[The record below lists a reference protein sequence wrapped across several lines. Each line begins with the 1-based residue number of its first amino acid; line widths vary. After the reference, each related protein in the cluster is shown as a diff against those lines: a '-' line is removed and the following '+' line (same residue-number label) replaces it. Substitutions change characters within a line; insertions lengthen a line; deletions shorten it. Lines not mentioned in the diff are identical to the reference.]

1 MTIQVIRDALH
12 APDLPSGCV
21 ATIGNYDGV
30 HRGQQEVL
38 QHLGERASQLD
49 LPSVVVSFE
58 PHPLA
63 ILRPDLV
70 PVRLTTDS
78 QKTRLLDECGV
89 DYLAVVHF
97 THEVAKLSARDFAL
111 EFLHRKLAI
120 AEVWVGSDFSFGR
133 GREGNVDL
141 LEQIGQ
147 EVGFVAGQVD
157 EVRSEGQRI
166 SSSRIRELLQD
177 GEISAANEALG
188 RPYALQGVIAQGD
201 RMGKRLGWPT
211 INVVPDN
218 ELVPLGGVYTSEAY
232 FPSFEQTFHSVTNIG
247 RRPTVYENYEQVV
260 ESHILDFRSD
270 VYGERVELS
279 FHTRLRDEMQFDS
292 MMDLSA
298 QIALDVEAT
307 RDFFAAR
314 TSDDGGLSV
323 VDRFQ
328 F

>member
-1 MTIQVIRDALH
+1 MSIQVIRDALR
-12 APDLPSGCV
+12 APDLPTGCV

-38 QHLGERASQLD
+38 RHVCERAAALD
-49 LPSVVVSFE
+49 LPAVVVSFD

-63 ILRPDLV
+63 ILRPSLV
-70 PVRLTTDS
+70 PIRLTTDA
-78 QKTRLLDECGV
+78 QKASLLDECGV

-97 THEVAKLSARDFAL
+97 THDVAKLSAREFAL
-111 EFLHRKLAI
+111 EFLHRKLRI

-133 GREGNVDL
+133 GREGDVAL
-141 LEQIGQ
+141 LQEIGA
-147 EVGFVAGQVD
+147 ELGFLAGEVD
-157 EVRSEGQRI
+157 EVRSEGHRI
-166 SSSRIRELLQD
+166 SSSRIRELLQE
-177 GEISAANEALG
+177 GEIVAANQALG
-188 RPYALQGVIAQGD
+188 RPYAIQGVIAQGD

-279 FHTRLRDEMQFDS
+279 FHSRLRDEMQFDS

-307 RDFFAAR
+307 RDYFAAR
-314 TSDDGGLSV
+314 SGDDGGLSV
-323 VDRFQ
+323 IDRFQ